1 MNVFVINNCSAKVR
15 EQFYRFVPKE
25 FLKYTEDGSS
35 ILIGAT
41 IFDAEGI
48 EACGIT
54 ILSVIE
60 GELVIRW
67 MWMDPDVRLNGGGTK
82 MLEACYG
89 IAATNDVRRL
99 TAFVPDFD
107 DEIYEEEIYQFLYE
121 NDFIDSG
128 EGEID
133 GQKVNV
139 LVGDAELYLS
149 MENYMANQDVAD
161 RRRAKAYDKFP
172 NKFVATEIEYFSGV
186 SVEEAM

>member
-1 MNVFVINNCSAKVR
+1 MNVFVINSCSAKVR
-15 EQFYRFVPKE
+15 ERFYRFIPKE
-25 FLKYTEDGSS
+25 YLKYTEDGSS
-35 ILIGAT
+35 ILLGAS

-60 GELVIRW
+60 GQFVIRW
-67 MWMDPDVRLNGGGTK
+67 MWVDPDVRLNGGGTK

-89 IAATNDVRRL
+89 LAATNDVRRL
-99 TAFVPDFD
+99 LAYVPDLD
-107 DEIYEEEIYQFLYE
+107 DTAYEEEIFQFLYE
-121 NDFIDSG
+121 NDFIDVG
-128 EGEID
+128 EMEDD

-139 LVGDAELYLS
+139 FVGDAEQYLS
-149 MENYMANQDVAD
+149 MENDLANKVVAD

-172 NKFVATEIEYFSGV
+172 NRFVATEIEYFSGV